1 MKIVNLKIYEKTR
14 WENILRHKK
23 NKNYVVRLNVNGVRT
38 SVSVDSKGNK
48 IFDIETAK
56 QIRDNQVIIQNKR
69 ITTKHKEDLDTLWAK
84 YMEACE
90 IIKKQAYNTLLR
102 KTKSY
107 NKYLKGKI
115 TIPLS
120 KTTKEFWSKYIDT
133 LTCTDKQKNELIKS
147 LKAFM
152 NWCIEE
158 NLLLFNPIT
167 KIKRYKVTKAE
178 MKYWTPNEI
187 KDFLLNINKLIEESE
202 DVIFKKQALMV
213 KTIVVIGFTQGDRI
227 GETRALTFDCFDRER
242 KNLKIYHSIN
252 YNRKEDPLASTKNYQ
267 SQRDLLITA
276 KLLEQIDLYKEFL
289 KDYMN
294 FDVKDSD
301 FLFFNYVTNKPYTDA
316 TLRKQFKRFCNLCKV
331 KEIRLYDLR
340 HTFVALMMY
349 EGKELYQIQ
358 QHLGHSNF
366 STTANEYGH
375 LATEIKKGIAKS
387 ADKYL

>member
-1 MKIVNLKIYEKTR
+1 MNLQIYEKTR

-23 NKNYVVRLNVNGVRT
+23 NKNYIVRLNVDGVRT

-227 GETRALTFDCFDRER
+227 GETRALTFDCFDKER

-301 FLFFNYVTNKPYTDA
+301 FLFFNYATDKPYTDA
-316 TLRKQFKRFCNLCKV
+316 TLRKQFKRFCKLCKV

>member
-1 MKIVNLKIYEKTR
+1 MNLKIYEKTR

>member
-1 MKIVNLKIYEKTR
+1 MVNVNLQIYEKTR

-23 NKNYVVRLNVNGVRT
+23 NKNYIVRLNVDGVRT

-227 GETRALTFDCFDRER
+227 GETRALTFDCFDKER

-301 FLFFNYVTNKPYTDA
+301 FLFFNYATDKPYTDA

>member
-1 MKIVNLKIYEKTR
+1 MNLQIYEKTR

-23 NKNYVVRLNVNGVRT
+23 NKNYIVRLNVDGVRT

-147 LKAFM
+147 LKEFM

-227 GETRALTFDCFDRER
+227 GETRALTFDCFDKER

-301 FLFFNYVTNKPYTDA
+301 FLFFNYATDKPYTDA
-316 TLRKQFKRFCNLCKV
+316 TLRKQFKRFCKLCKV

>member
-1 MKIVNLKIYEKTR
+1 MNLQIYEKTR

-23 NKNYVVRLNVNGVRT
+23 NKNYIVRLNVDGVRT

-375 LATEIKKGIAKS
+375 LVTEIKKGIAKS

>member
-1 MKIVNLKIYEKTR
+1 MNLQIYEKTR

-301 FLFFNYVTNKPYTDA
+301 FLFFNYATDKPYTDA

>member
-1 MKIVNLKIYEKTR
+1 MNLKIYEKTR

-23 NKNYVVRLNVNGVRT
+23 NKNYIVRLNVDGVRT

-158 NLLLFNPIT
+158 NLLLFNSIT

-301 FLFFNYVTNKPYTDA
+301 FLFFNYATDKPYTDA

>member
-1 MKIVNLKIYEKTR
+1 MNLQIYEKTR

-23 NKNYVVRLNVNGVRT
+23 NKNYIVRLNVDGVRT

-301 FLFFNYVTNKPYTDA
+301 FLFFNYATDKPYTDA

>member
-1 MKIVNLKIYEKTR
+1 MNLQIYEKTR

-202 DVIFKKQALMV
+202 EVIFKKQALMV

-227 GETRALTFDCFDRER
+227 GETRALTFDCFDKER

-301 FLFFNYVTNKPYTDA
+301 FLFFNYATNKPYTDA

>member
-1 MKIVNLKIYEKTR
+1 MNLKIYEKTR

-23 NKNYVVRLNVNGVRT
+23 NKNYIVRLNVDGVRT

>member
-1 MKIVNLKIYEKTR
+1 MNLKIYEKTR

-158 NLLLFNPIT
+158 NLLLFNAIT

>member
-1 MKIVNLKIYEKTR
+1 MNLQIYEKTR

-23 NKNYVVRLNVNGVRT
+23 NKNYIVRLNVDGVRT

-202 DVIFKKQALMV
+202 DIIFKKQALMV

-227 GETRALTFDCFDRER
+227 GETRALTFDCFDKER

-301 FLFFNYVTNKPYTDA
+301 FLFFNYATDKPYTDA
-316 TLRKQFKRFCNLCKV
+316 TLRKQFKRFCKLCKV

>member
-1 MKIVNLKIYEKTR
+1 MVNVNLQIYEKTR

-23 NKNYVVRLNVNGVRT
+23 NKNYIVRLNVDGVRT

-227 GETRALTFDCFDRER
+227 GETRALTFDCFDKER

-301 FLFFNYVTNKPYTDA
+301 FLFFNYATDKPYTDA
-316 TLRKQFKRFCNLCKV
+316 TLRKQFKRFCKLCKV

>member
-1 MKIVNLKIYEKTR
+1 MNLKIYEKTR

-23 NKNYVVRLNVNGVRT
+23 NKNYIVRLNVDGVRT

-227 GETRALTFDCFDRER
+227 GETRALTFDCFDKER

-301 FLFFNYVTNKPYTDA
+301 FLFFNYATDKPYTDA

>member
-1 MKIVNLKIYEKTR
+1 MNLQIYEKTR

-23 NKNYVVRLNVNGVRT
+23 NKNYIVRLNVDGVRT

-227 GETRALTFDCFDRER
+227 GETRALTFDCFDKER

-267 SQRDLLITA
+267 SQRDILITA

-301 FLFFNYVTNKPYTDA
+301 FLFFNYATDKPYTDA
-316 TLRKQFKRFCNLCKV
+316 TLRKQFKRFCKLCKV

>member
-1 MKIVNLKIYEKTR
+1 MNLQIYEKTR

-23 NKNYVVRLNVNGVRT
+23 NKNYIVRLNVDGVRT
-38 SVSVDSKGNK
+38 SVSVDSKGKK

-227 GETRALTFDCFDRER
+227 GETRALTFDCFDKER

-301 FLFFNYVTNKPYTDA
+301 FLFFNYATDKPYTDA

>member
-1 MKIVNLKIYEKTR
+1 MNLQIYEKTR

-23 NKNYVVRLNVNGVRT
+23 NKNYIVRLNVDGVRT

>member
-1 MKIVNLKIYEKTR
+1 MKILNLKIYEKTR

-23 NKNYVVRLNVNGVRT
+23 NKNYIVRLNVDGVRT

>member
-1 MKIVNLKIYEKTR
+1 MNLKIYEKTR

-23 NKNYVVRLNVNGVRT
+23 NKNYIVRLNVDGVRT

-69 ITTKHKEDLDTLWAK
+69 ITTKHKEDIDTLWAK

-227 GETRALTFDCFDRER
+227 GETRALTFDCFDKER

-301 FLFFNYVTNKPYTDA
+301 FLFFNYATDKPYTDA

>member
-1 MKIVNLKIYEKTR
+1 MNLQIYEKTR

-23 NKNYVVRLNVNGVRT
+23 NKNYIVRLNVDGVRT
-38 SVSVDSKGNK
+38 SVSVDSKENK

>member
-1 MKIVNLKIYEKTR
+1 MNLQIYEKTR

-23 NKNYVVRLNVNGVRT
+23 NKNYIVRLNVDGVRT

-187 KDFLLNINKLIEESE
+187 KNFLLNINKLIEESE

>member
-1 MKIVNLKIYEKTR
+1 MNLQIYEKTR

-23 NKNYVVRLNVNGVRT
+23 NKNYIVRLNVDGVRT

-227 GETRALTFDCFDRER
+227 GETRALTFDCFDKER

-301 FLFFNYVTNKPYTDA
+301 FLFFNYATDKPYTDA

>member
-1 MKIVNLKIYEKTR
+1 VVNVNLQIYEKTR

-227 GETRALTFDCFDRER
+227 GETRALTFDCFDKER

-301 FLFFNYVTNKPYTDA
+301 FLFFNYATNKPYTDA

>member
-1 MKIVNLKIYEKTR
+1 MVNVNLQIYEKTR

-23 NKNYVVRLNVNGVRT
+23 NKNYIVRLNVDGVRT

-301 FLFFNYVTNKPYTDA
+301 FLFFNYATDKPYTDA

>member
-1 MKIVNLKIYEKTR
+1 MNLQIYEKTR

-227 GETRALTFDCFDRER
+227 GETRALTFDCFDKER

-301 FLFFNYVTNKPYTDA
+301 FLFFNYATNKPYTDA

>member
-1 MKIVNLKIYEKTR
+1 MNLKIYEKTR

-23 NKNYVVRLNVNGVRT
+23 NKNYIVRLNVDGVRT
-38 SVSVDSKGNK
+38 SVSVDSKENK

>member
-1 MKIVNLKIYEKTR
+1 MNLQIYEKTR

-23 NKNYVVRLNVNGVRT
+23 NKNYIVRLNVDGVRT
-38 SVSVDSKGNK
+38 SVSVDFKGNK

>member
-14 WENILRHKK
+14 WENILRHKN
-23 NKNYVVRLNVNGVRT
+23 NKNYIVRLNVDGVRT

-227 GETRALTFDCFDRER
+227 GETRALTFDCFDKER

-301 FLFFNYVTNKPYTDA
+301 FLFFNYATDKPYTDA